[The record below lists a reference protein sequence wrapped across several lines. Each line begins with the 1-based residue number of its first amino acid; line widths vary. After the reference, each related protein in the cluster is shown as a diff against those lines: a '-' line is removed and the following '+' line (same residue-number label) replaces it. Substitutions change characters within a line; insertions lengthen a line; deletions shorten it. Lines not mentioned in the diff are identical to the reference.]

1 VVTRAPQFHDDRNG
15 MTGDQV
21 SIRLLN
27 DVWPGGESVGF
38 ERGSELLVHTTTAT
52 ALVLS
57 GAAIQL
63 PLRLIP

>member
-1 VVTRAPQFHDDRNG
+1 VDTHEQQFRDGSNG
-15 MTGDQV
+15 VKCDQV
-21 SIRLLN
+21 SIMLIN
-27 DVWPGGESVGF
+27 DIRPIGESVGYK
-38 ERGSELLVHTTTAT
+38 RGSELLVHTTTAA